1 MWLPWKAALAL
12 AVALAIVPFL
22 VVIGLFAKPR
32 HRGVGYA
39 LSFARETAVV
49 LGLYSLW
56 QFAGTLSLLKVDGA
70 VARGRWIFH
79 FERRLHLPGELWVQH
94 LVLRSSLLTQA
105 LNVFYATVHFPAMI
119 AFLIWMFVRH
129 RDHYPQARNTMVIV
143 TGAALAIQLIP
154 VAPPR
159 LTPGL
164 GFVDTAALFHQSVY
178 AAVGTP
184 GPDQLSAMP
193 SVHVAW
199 SVLVALGVIV
209 FSTSRRRW
217 WIVAHPII
225 TVIAVVATGN
235 HWWFD
240 GIVAVQLIGVAIVI
254 ERSLHAVVTHARSR
268 RARSACSPSDSDV
281 PVPVELPRRD
291 VRAERFGF
299 GATAVEEHLHET
311 NVERIGEHIIERERV
326 ERVVERAR
334 ERRETL

>member
-12 AVALAIVPFL
+12 AAALAIVPFL

-32 HRGVGYA
+32 HRGVRYA

-49 LGLYSLW
+49 LGLYALW
-56 QFAGTLSLLKVDGA
+56 QFAGTLSLLNVEGA

-79 FERRLHLPGELWVQH
+79 LEHRLHLPGELWVQH
-94 LVLRSSLLTQA
+94 IALKSSLFTQA

-129 RDHYPQARNTMVIV
+129 RDRYSQVRNTMVIV
-143 TGAALAIQLIP
+143 TGAALAIQLVP

-159 LTPGL
+159 LTAGL
-164 GFVDTAALFHQSVY
+164 GFVDTAARFHQSVY
-178 AAVGTP
+178 APVGTP

-199 SVLVALGVIV
+199 SVLVALGVV
-209 FSTSRRRW
+209 LFSTSRRRW
-217 WIVAHPII
+217 WIVAHPIV

-240 GIVAVQLIGVAIVI
+240 GIVAVQLIGVAIVA
-254 ERSLHAVVTHARSR
+254 ERSLQAVAVQSR
-268 RARSACSPSDSDV
+268 HWRIRLPSRARDSDV
-281 PVPVELPRRD
+281 PIPVAFPGRD
-291 VRAERFGF
+291 VCAERFGF
-299 GATAVEEHLHET
+299 GATTVEDHLYEPG
-311 NVERIGEHIIERERV
+311 VERIGEHVIECEGIQC
-326 ERVVERAR
+326 VVERAR
-334 ERRETL
+334 EGREAL

>member
-12 AVALAIVPFL
+12 AAALAIVPFL

-32 HRGVGYA
+32 HRGVRYA

-49 LGLYSLW
+49 LGLYALW
-56 QFAGTLSLLKVDGA
+56 QFAGTLSLLNVEGA

-79 FERRLHLPGELWVQH
+79 FERRLHLPGELSVQH

-119 AFLIWMFVRH
+119 IFLIWMFVRH
-129 RDHYPQARNTMVIV
+129 RDRYGQVRNTMVIV
-143 TGAALAIQLIP
+143 TGAALALQLVP

-159 LTPGL
+159 LTPGF
-164 GFVDTAALFHQSVY
+164 GFVDTAARFHQSVY
-178 AAVGTP
+178 ASVGTP

-199 SVLVALGVIV
+199 SVLVALGVIL

-217 WIVAHPII
+217 WIVAHPIV

-240 GIVAVQLIGVAIVI
+240 GIVAVQLIGVAIVA
-254 ERSLHAVVTHARSR
+254 ERSSNAVMVRSR
-268 RARSACSPSDSDV
+268 HWKVRRAPRPQDSDV
-281 PVPVELPRRD
+281 PIPVALPGRD
-291 VRAERFGF
+291 VRAERFRF
-299 GATAVEEHLHET
+299 GASAVEEHLDEPG
-311 NVERIGEHIIERERV
+311 VERIGEYVIECEGI
-326 ERVVERAR
+326 ECVVERAR
-334 ERRETL
+334 EGREAL